1 MKKVKSFSEF
11 TQLLEQFTPGA
22 TGVMGEPKLEKAA
35 DVIGQYVNK
44 KTGGKYKKFPFI
56 MYHNGVP
63 GVMFYSSKNESA
75 FRVGG
80 NPNKKVPGLIG
91 SLDYLEK
98 FYNDKSTFTLTSDE
112 FPLIKLVGEFVNLI
126 KDPKYALEVMNE
138 SMVVEAKRWPKL
150 TPEQKKYAQLEL
162 SKGRPVSSI
171 AKEMNAGYYMVAKVK
186 RDLPLNEE
194 PIYAE
199 EQNTMTLNDKVQWL
213 EETMQDVYDIS
224 RSVAAGAFNSLFIS
238 GRAGTGKTY
247 NVERAM
253 HDEGLR
259 EGEDWIKISG
269 ALSTIIMYKQLF
281 EYRDKVLVFDDCD
294 AVFSNEDGRNILKAA
309 LDTKKIRNISYM
321 KKMKMLFD
329 PKDFENDPEGE
340 LNALE
345 SGQIPNRFGFAGRV
359 IFISNLDKNKA
370 DPDGAIRSRSILV
383 DINPED
389 ATLMERMRVLL
400 PHLEPRDMPM
410 SQKEEIYEFM
420 KDAKSVSMRTF
431 VKAAGFKMADLPN
444 WKRMAQRYV

>member
-11 TQLLEQFTPGA
+11 TQLLEQLTPGA

-98 FYNDKSTFTLTSDE
+98 FYQDKSTFTLTSDE

-126 KDPKYALEVMNE
+126 KDPKYVSQAMNE
-138 SMVVEAKRWPKL
+138 SMLVEGKRGPKL
-150 TPEQKKYAQLEL
+150 TPDQKKYVEVQLSRGQSVNSL
-162 SKGRPVSSI
+162 SKELGVGYRII
-171 AKEMNAGYYMVAKVK
+171 ANVKEGLPMNE
-186 RDLPLNEE
+186 D

-253 HDEGLR
+253 NDEGLR

-269 ALSTIIMYKQLF
+269 AVSNIIMYKQLYN
-281 EYRDKVLVFDDCD
+281 YRDKVLVFDDCD
-294 AVFSNEDGRNILKAA
+294 AVFSNDDGRNILKAA

-340 LNALE
+340 LNAIE

-359 IFISNLDKNKA
+359 IFISNLAKDKA

-410 SQKEEIYEFM
+410 VEKEEIYEFM
-420 KDAKSVSMRTF
+420 KDANDVSMRTF
-431 VKAAGFKMADLPN
+431 VKAAGFKVAGLPN
-444 WKRMAQRYV
+444 WKRMAKRYL